1 MNKRT
6 AIIISLIAIL
16 ALAIALAYAVTRTP
30 PTTAVY
36 VNPQSNVKPTGQNF
50 TVDIRISGVSDL
62 YGWELKLSWN
72 STLLDAVNVTEGTFL
87 QSGGHTLF
95 SPKVNSTDDHILAD
109 CTLLGNIK
117 GVNGT
122 GTLAT
127 IQFTVKNK
135 GECSLHLY
143 DVTLLNSNVQ
153 SIAPTLTDGRFS
165 TT

>member
-6 AIIISLIAIL
+6 TIIISSIAIL
-16 ALAIALAYAVTRTP
+16 ALAIALAYVVTRMP

-36 VNPQSNVKPTGQNF
+36 VDPQLTVKPAGQNF
-50 TVDIRISGVSDL
+50 TVDIRTSGVSDL

-72 STLLDAVNVTEGTFL
+72 NTLLDTLNVTEGTFL
-87 QSGGHTLF
+87 QGGGHTLF
-95 SPKVNSTDDHILAD
+95 SPKVNSTDGHILAD

-117 GVNGT
+117 GVSGA

-127 IQFTVKNK
+127 IQFTVKDN

-143 DVTLLNSNVQ
+143 DVTLLNSAEQ
-153 SIAPTLTDGRFS
+153 SIVPTLTDGRFS